1 MRRVFSLFIRRN
13 LIVAMIGLA
22 VCALVGIW
30 IDAFV
35 YLAQLGLLTLAVLV
49 CADAIM
55 LLGKG
60 MHISARREMPSHF
73 SNGDE
78 NFVHINLENLSEATW
93 AVTIIDEL
101 PMQFQMRDIEF
112 SATLRPGMPS
122 IVRYAVRPTRR
133 GVYAFGALN
142 VYVRTPLALLER
154 RVVFESGANVS
165 VYPSV
170 INMRRTE
177 LLAFSQ
183 QSVRYGMRRLRRLGH
198 TMEFEKIKQYVAG
211 DDVRTM
217 NWKATARTAVHMVN
231 MYQDERSQDIYSVLD
246 LGRVMKM
253 PFEGLTLLDYSINA
267 ALAFSNVVLKKHDRA
282 GLITFGLKSGGCIVP
297 ADVRAGQIALLNE
310 ALYGI
315 QTGFA
320 ESDDEALFSAVRR
333 TARQRSLLMIYTNME
348 SLNGMRRRLPLLR
361 LLARQHVVVVVV
373 FENTELK
380 TLIDDHPKRLDGI
393 YMRTIAATFAM
404 QKREIVA
411 ELRRHGI
418 YAVLTPPKDLS
429 LATVNIYLEL
439 KTRGVI

>member
-1 MRRVFSLFIRRN
+1 MRRLFSLYLRRR
-13 LIVAMIGLA
+13 LIGALLA
-22 VCALVGIW
+22 LAACALTGIW
-30 IDAFV
+30 LSALV
-35 YLAQLGLLTLAVLV
+35 YVAQIGVLV
-49 CADAIM
+49 LLALVVADAMM
-55 LLGKG
+55 LLGRG
-60 MHISARREMPSHF
+60 MRIEARRDMQPHF

-78 NFVHINLENLSEATW
+78 NTVSIILDNMSEATW
-93 AVTIIDEL
+93 RLTIIDEL
-101 PMQFQMRDIEF
+101 PVQFQMRDIEF
-112 SATLRPGMPS
+112 SAELRPGIS
-122 IVRYAVRPTRR
+122 SSVSYTVRPTQR

-142 VYVRTPLALLER
+142 VYVRSNIALIER
-154 RVVFESGANVS
+154 RIIFERGTNVS

-183 QSVRYGMRRLRRLGH
+183 SSLRYGMRKLRRLGH

-217 NWKATARTAVHMVN
+217 NWKATARTATPMVN
-231 MYQDERSQDIYSVLD
+231 LFQDERAQDVYSVID
-246 LGRVMKM
+246 TGRVMKM

-267 ALAFSNVVLKKHDRA
+267 ALAFSNVVMKKHDRA
-282 GLITFGLKSGGCIVP
+282 GLITFGLKTGTIVP
-297 ADVRAGQIALLNE
+297 ADVRPGHLTLLNE

-315 QTGFA
+315 QTGFV
-320 ESDDEALFSAVRR
+320 ESDFEAMFTAVRR

-361 LLARQHVVVVVV
+361 VLARQHVVVVVV
-373 FENTELK
+373 FENTELSA
-380 TLIDDHPKRLDGI
+380 LINQAPKRLDGI
-393 YMRTIAATFAM
+393 YLRTIAATFAM

-418 YAVLTPPKDLS
+418 YAVLTQPADLS
-429 LATVNIYLEL
+429 LATVNLYLEL

>member
-1 MRRVFSLFIRRN
+1 MKRLFSLHIRRS

-22 VCALVGIW
+22 AFSLAGVW

-35 YLAQLGLLTLAVLV
+35 YVAQLGVLAL
-49 CADAIM
+49 IM
-55 LLGKG
+55 LVVTDAATLLNRGLR
-60 MHISARREMPSHF
+60 IDARREMQPHF

-78 NFVHINLENLSEATW
+78 NTVHIHLENHTTATW
-93 AVTIIDEL
+93 SVTIIDEL
-101 PMQFQMRDIEF
+101 PVQFQMRDIEF
-112 SATLRPGMPS
+112 AATVRPGIPS
-122 IVRYAVRPTRR
+122 IVSYAIRPTKR

-142 VYVRTPLALLER
+142 VYVRTRLALLER
-154 RVVFESGANVS
+154 RIVFEQGANVS

-183 QSVRYGMRRLRRLGH
+183 QSMRYGTRKMRRLGH

-217 NWKATARTAVHMVN
+217 NWKATARTATPMVN
-231 MYQDERSQDIYSVLD
+231 LFQDERSQDVYSILD

-253 PFEGLTLLDYSINA
+253 PFDGLTLLDHSINA

-282 GLITFGLKSGGCIVP
+282 GLITYGLKPGVTIH
-297 ADVRAGQIALLNE
+297 ADVRTGQMALINE

-315 QTGFA
+315 QTGYA
-320 ESDDEALFSAVRR
+320 ESDDEHLYSMVRR
-333 TARQRSLLMIYTNME
+333 TIRQRSLLMIYTNME
-348 SLNGMRRRLPLLR
+348 SLNGMRRRLRILR

-380 TLIDDHPKRLDGI
+380 TLINDQPKRLEGV
-393 YMRTIAATFAM
+393 YLRTIAATFAM

-429 LATVNIYLEL
+429 LATVNLYLEL
-439 KTRGVI
+439 KARSVI